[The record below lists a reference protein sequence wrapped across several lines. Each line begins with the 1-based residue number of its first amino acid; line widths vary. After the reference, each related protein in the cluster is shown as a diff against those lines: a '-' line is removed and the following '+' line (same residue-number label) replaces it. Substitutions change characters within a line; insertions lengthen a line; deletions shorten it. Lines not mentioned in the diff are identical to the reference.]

1 MTDRFFLIQTGN
13 GQRKIIGVTQ
23 LINKLND
30 KPFTANDESLFEA
43 FAIFVGMGIQST
55 LNYENSMK
63 ANAKHHVTLQCLS
76 YHCSASDKAAVRLS
90 ERTTPMLKQISQKEI
105 SEQMVIKLRNVGE
118 NEDAQM
124 VIREQETITDDSP
137 MAGENNEII
146 DLNGKR
152 RKNYFVKE
160 YDRLVCYLPLTY
172 VGEDFFKSEQSL
184 LVSIKFFED
193 LKLIE
198 RFNIN
203 YKTLCRWLLSVQKNY
218 RNVCYHNWRH
228 AFEVA
233 EMMFTILTSIGLAQ
247 YLDEYEVLSL
257 MIACFC
263 HDLDHRGTNNM
274 FEVKSSSP
282 LHHLYSTS
290 TMVSVILLFEKCLRL
305 I

>member
-1 MTDRFFLIQTGN
+1 M
-13 GQRKIIGVTQ
+13 
-23 LINKLND
+23 INKLND

-63 ANAKHHVTLQCLS
+63 ANAKHHVTLQSLS
-76 YHCSASDKAAVRLS
+76 YHCSASEKAAVRLS
-90 ERTTPMLKQISQKEI
+90 KRETPMLKQISQKEI
-105 SEQMVIKLRNVGE
+105 NEQMLIKLMK
-118 NEDAQM
+118 NEDLQM
-124 VIREQETITDDSP
+124 TNSQSSKSDQEMLTDEP
-137 MAGENNEII
+137 TNENNEII

-152 RKNYFVKE
+152 RKNFFVKE
-160 YDRLVCYLPLTY
+160 FDSLVCYLPLTY
-172 VGEDFFKSEQSL
+172 VNEDFFKSEQSL

-193 LKLIE
+193 LNLIK

-218 RNVCYHNWRH
+218 RNVIYHNWRH
-228 AFEVA
+228 AFDVA
-233 EMMFTILTSIGLAQ
+233 EMMFTILTTTSLID

-257 MIACFC
+257 LIACFC

-290 TMVSVILLFEKCLRL
+290 TMENHHRDCCIMVS
-305 I
+305 

>member
-1 MTDRFFLIQTGN
+1 
-13 GQRKIIGVTQ
+13 
-23 LINKLND
+23 
-30 KPFTANDESLFEA
+30 
-43 FAIFVGMGIQST
+43 
-55 LNYENSMK
+55 MK

-90 ERTTPMLKQISQKEI
+90 ERKTPMLKQISQKEI
-105 SEQMVIKLRNVGE
+105 NDQLY
-118 NEDAQM
+118 
-124 VIREQETITDDSP
+124 IRLLNNNKEQEMNMITDKDGHDSTSSD
-137 MAGENNEII
+137 GNEIII

-152 RKNYFVKE
+152 RKNFFTKE
-160 YDRLVCYLPLTY
+160 FDNQLTCYLPLTY
-172 VGEDFFKSEQSL
+172 VDEDFFKSEQSL

-218 RNVCYHNWRH
+218 RNVIYHNWRH

-233 EMMFTILTSIGLAQ
+233 EMMFSILTTTGLSNL
-247 YLDEYEVLSL
+247 LDEYEILSL

-290 TMVSVILLFEKCLRL
+290 TMEHHHLDQCIMVNILIIILLIIL
-305 I
+305 IIINFTFFLDSKFAW

>member
-1 MTDRFFLIQTGN
+1 M
-13 GQRKIIGVTQ
+13 TQ

-90 ERTTPMLKQISQKEI
+90 ERPTPMLKQASQKEI
-105 SEQMVIKLRNVGE
+105 NEQMLVKLMR

-124 VIREQETITDDSP
+124 ITDDSP
-137 MAGENNEII
+137 ASVTGENSEII

-152 RKNYFVKE
+152 RKNFFVKE
-160 YDRLVCYLPLTY
+160 FDRLVCYLPLTY
-172 VGEDFFKSEQSL
+172 VDEDFFKSEQSL

-193 LKLIE
+193 LKLVE

-233 EMMFTILTSIGLAQ
+233 EMMFTILSTSCLAQ

-290 TMVSVILLFEKCLRL
+290 TMVSVCLFDRRALY
-305 I
+305 